1 MCSRSMGICGSFL
14 QLTLCIFNVVL
25 LMVGGVVFVT
35 AAIVRWNPDIILG
48 HSNNDSIE
56 SILNMSSLNSIST
69 ALLTIGGFLILLGLI
84 GLIGSMC
91 TSKSFLVLY
100 EFLIVVIFL
109 VHGGVL
115 LLGTFKSSEIEN
127 EFRKE
132 LNKTMDN
139 INSHNVT
146 NDVFKG
152 RIIKCME

>member
-69 ALLTIGGFLILLGLI
+69 APVPMLVPEKAPVGINNKNNNSNSISQLMTMSPTPAPAMKAKLLPSPNELLID
-84 GLIGSMC
+84 
-91 TSKSFLVLY
+91 TDSFATTQTTKP
-100 EFLIVVIFL
+100 I
-109 VHGGVL
+109 
-115 LLGTFKSSEIEN
+115 SSIPYDSN
-127 EFRKE
+127 PFGAAG
-132 LNKTMDN
+132 DDA
-139 INSHNVT
+139 V
-146 NDVFKG
+146 
-152 RIIKCME
+152 CW